1 MNTKTIISSITAGL
15 VLGGTALAG
24 TTSGKGVTPTPPEE
38 KSPLTGAV
46 TLGYASEYEF
56 RGLDL
61 GDDLVS
67 ADLTLTYAM
76 SDKLSLYAGAW
87 YATLWDGDYNEI
99 DLTAGASYD
108 LGFGTG
114 GLLYRHY
121 LYDGDIS
128 DNNEIGLL
136 FSTDADLL
144 GGVSLSLGSYYDF
157 EFDGFYFELGA
168 SYSRSLTDMIGLS
181 LSTGVS
187 YVVDYNGVD
196 GDGFNHVF
204 AQLALP
210 ITLRE
215 NVTLSPFIRA
225 TWAIE
230 ELEALGADDL
240 VLGGANLTVTF

>member
-1 MNTKTIISSITAGL
+1 MKTKTIISSITAGL

-24 TTSGKGVTPTPPEE
+24 TTSGKGVTPVEPETT
-38 KSPLTGAV
+38 SPLTGAV
-46 TLGYASEYEF
+46 TLGYASDYEF

-61 GDDLVS
+61 GDNLVS
-67 ADLTLTYAM
+67 ADLTLTYAL

-87 YATLWDGDYNEI
+87 YATLWDGNYNEL

-121 LYDGDIS
+121 LYDGDIN

-136 FSTDADLL
+136 FSTNAEDLY
-144 GGVSLSLGSYYDF
+144 GVSFSIASYYDF

-168 SYSRSLTDMIGLS
+168 SYSRDITDILGLS
-181 LSTGVS
+181 ISTGVS
-187 YVVDYNGVD
+187 YVIDYNGVN

-204 AQLALP
+204 ARLALP
-210 ITLRE
+210 IALRE
-215 NVTLSPFIRA
+215 NVSLTPFFQSN
-225 TWAIE
+225 WSIE
-230 ELEALGADDL
+230 ELDAVGGDDF
-240 VLGGANLTVTF
+240 VFGGANLTVTF

>member
-1 MNTKTIISSITAGL
+1 MKTKTIISSITAGL

-24 TTSGKGVTPTPPEE
+24 TTSGKGVAPVEPETT
-38 KSPLTGAV
+38 SPLTGAV
-46 TLGYASEYEF
+46 TLGYASDYEF
-56 RGLDL
+56 RGVDL
-61 GDDLVS
+61 GDNLVS

-87 YATLWDGDYNEI
+87 YATLFDGNYNEI

-136 FSTDADLL
+136 FATDADLL
-144 GGVSLSLGSYYDF
+144 GGVSFSAASYYDF
-157 EFDGFYFELGA
+157 EFEGFYFELGA
-168 SYSRSLTDMIGLS
+168 SYTRQITDLLGLS
-181 LSTGVS
+181 LSSGVS
-187 YVVDYNGVD
+187 YVIDYNGVD
-196 GDGFNHVF
+196 GDGFNNVY

-210 ITLRE
+210 LTLRE
-215 NVTLSPFIRA
+215 NVTLTPFVRS
-225 TWAIE
+225 TWAID
-230 ELEALGADDL
+230 ALHDVGGEDF
-240 VLGGANLTVTF
+240 VFGGANMAVTF

>member
-1 MNTKTIISSITAGL
+1 MKTKTIISSITAGL

-24 TTSGKGVTPTPPEE
+24 TSGKEVTPTPPVE

-56 RGLDL
+56 RGLDV

-67 ADLTLTYAM
+67 ADLTLTYALT
-76 SDKLSLYAGAW
+76 DALSLYAGAW
-87 YATLWDGDYNEI
+87 YGTLFDGNYNEI
-99 DLTAGASYD
+99 DLTAGANYD

-121 LYDGDIS
+121 LYDGDLS
-128 DNNEIGLL
+128 DNNEIGLT
-136 FSTDADLL
+136 FSTDPELL
-144 GGVSLSLGSYYDF
+144 AGVSFGLASYYDF
-157 EFDGFYFELGA
+157 EFEGFYFELGA
-168 SYSRSLTDMIGLS
+168 NYSRQLTDMLGLS

-187 YVVDYNGVD
+187 YVIDYNGVD

-210 ITLRE
+210 VTLRE
-215 NVTLSPFIRA
+215 NVTLSPFIRS

-230 ELEALGADDL
+230 ELEAAGGDDL
-240 VLGGANLTVTF
+240 LLGGANLTVTF